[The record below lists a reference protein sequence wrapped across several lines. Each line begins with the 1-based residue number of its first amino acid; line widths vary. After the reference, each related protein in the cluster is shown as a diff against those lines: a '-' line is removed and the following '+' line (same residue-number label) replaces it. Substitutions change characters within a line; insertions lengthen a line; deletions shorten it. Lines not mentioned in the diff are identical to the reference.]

1 MFHLRRLLLILAM
14 LVLLAGCAAAP
25 ASPAVQCRIVLESSP
40 AFTAQTQTAAVTPG
54 QSVNFALTPA
64 DGYTLTGAD
73 YPGASLT
80 RTGAAYILTLPDV
93 RYSVAV
99 AVTAEKSDT
108 VLYYNDN
115 CGGGWVTV
123 PVTASHLRLNTAIDG
138 ALFTRPGYTL
148 TGWNTA
154 PDGSGQAVGLGSRT
168 EPGARLYA
176 QWAAQNDAAEFTYT
190 VENGAA
196 AITGWQGGG
205 EVLVIPDTLGGAPV
219 VEIAAGAFA
228 DAPCKTVIFPDTL
241 RRVQPGAFSGSAAE
255 SVTLFDNLQQI
266 SDYAFEDCTSLQ
278 TLYINAATA
287 PVYSGSY
294 YATFADKYD
303 RLLSLADTQKLV
315 LFSGSSARFGYDS
328 AALDAALPHYEVVN
342 MGVFAYTNAL
352 PQLEL
357 IRAQM
362 RPGDL
367 LAAESDKPRLILVGG
382 SAAAF
387 GVDSALLA
395 RELPDYQPVNF
406 GLYAALGTRVML
418 DLSIKELRPGDLV
431 VIMPEQ
437 QRQALSDTVGADT
450 FWQAVDGDFSALAC
464 LHARDFGPLLGAFPR
479 FAGAKFRYFLTG
491 APTPDGVYRRG
502 SFNAVGDVANPLCS
516 ANILPDGYDT
526 TMPIRFDP
534 SMLDTDF
541 CDALNA
547 YTAQAESVEA
557 AVLYHFP
564 PMNVLAVANAEDID
578 TYADYL
584 QSQLT
589 APLAGD
595 PHACVMDAGWFYD
608 TNFHLNVSG
617 KAVFTRQLIRDL
629 KAVLGDTSSTE
640 IALPAMPARRI
651 QTDTEAANNSDA
663 AYFTWESDRLV
674 VNAAGR
680 GRRTLTVPGEVDGR
694 PVTALASDTFAGCST
709 LEKLTIQQNITA
721 LPDGLFA
728 KCPALQE
735 ITLTQPDPARL
746 SVGQA
751 LFDGAPAFCRIR
763 VPAASYTS
771 YCLSYAWS
779 PYAETFAH

>member
-1 MFHLRRLLLILAM
+1 MFHLRRLMLILAM

-25 ASPAVQCRIVLESSP
+25 AAPAVQCRIVLESSP

-54 QSVNFALTPA
+54 QSVTFTLTPA

-123 PVTASHLRLNTAIDG
+123 PVTASHLRLNTAIDD

-190 VENGAA
+190 VENDAA

-241 RRVQPGAFSGSAAE
+241 RRVQPEAFSGSAAE

-303 RLLSLADTQKLV
+303 RLLSLTDTQKLV

-367 LAAESDKPRLILVGG
+367 LLLSPEFDAAKRQFCTTNAFDDAFFCMAEADYDIVARLNLQQY
-382 SAAAF
+382 S
-387 GVDSALLA
+387 GV
-395 RELPDYQPVNF
+395 F
-406 GLYAALGTRVML
+406 FGTRL
-418 DLSIKELRPGDLV
+418 LFADPRRHG
-431 VIMPEQ
+431 
-437 QRQALSDTVGADT
+437 GA
-450 FWQAVDGDFSALAC
+450 Q
-464 LHARDFGPLLGAFPR
+464 
-479 FAGAKFRYFLTG
+479 
-491 APTPDGVYRRG
+491 
-502 SFNAVGDVANPLCS
+502 LC
-516 ANILPDGYDT
+516 
-526 TMPIRFDP
+526 R
-534 SMLDTDF
+534 
-541 CDALNA
+541 
-547 YTAQAESVEA
+547 
-557 AVLYHFP
+557 
-564 PMNVLAVANAEDID
+564 LAVR
-578 TYADYL
+578 
-584 QSQLT
+584 
-589 APLAGD
+589 
-595 PHACVMDAGWFYD
+595 F
-608 TNFHLNVSG
+608 
-617 KAVFTRQLIRDL
+617 
-629 KAVLGDTSSTE
+629 
-640 IALPAMPARRI
+640 
-651 QTDTEAANNSDA
+651 
-663 AYFTWESDRLV
+663 
-674 VNAAGR
+674 GR
-680 GRRTLTVPGEVDGR
+680 GR
-694 PVTALASDTFAGCST
+694 
-709 LEKLTIQQNITA
+709 
-721 LPDGLFA
+721 
-728 KCPALQE
+728 KC
-735 ITLTQPDPARL
+735 
-746 SVGQA
+746 
-751 LFDGAPAFCRIR
+751 C
-763 VPAASYTS
+763 
-771 YCLSYAWS
+771 
-779 PYAETFAH
+779 

>member
-1 MFHLRRLLLILAM
+1 MFHLRRLMLILAM

-54 QSVNFALTPA
+54 QSVNFTLTPA

-123 PVTASHLRLNTAIDG
+123 PVTASHLRLNTAIDD

-190 VENGAA
+190 VENDAA

-266 SDYAFEDCTSLQ
+266 SDYVFEDCTSLQ

-294 YATFADKYD
+294 YAAFADKYD

-418 DLSIKELRPGDLV
+418 DLSIKELHPGDLV

-437 QRQALSDTVGADT
+437 QRQALSDTVGADA

-491 APTPDGVYRRG
+491 APSPDGVYRRG
-502 SFNAVGDVANPLCS
+502 SFNAVGDVVNPLCS
-516 ANILPDGYDT
+516 VNIMPDGYDT
-526 TMPIRFDP
+526 TMPVRFDP

-541 CDALNA
+541 RDALNA
-547 YTAQAESVEA
+547 YTAQAESVGA
-557 AVLYHFP
+557 VVLYHFP

-578 TYADYL
+578 TYADHL

-608 TNFHLNVSG
+608 TNFHLNMSG
-617 KAVFTRQLIRDL
+617 KTAFTRQLIRDL

-651 QTDTEAANNSDA
+651 QTETEAANNSDA

-694 PVTALASDTFAGCST
+694 PVTALASDTFAGCSM

-728 KCPALQE
+728 KCSALQE

-751 LFDGAPAFCRIR
+751 LLDGAPAFCRIR